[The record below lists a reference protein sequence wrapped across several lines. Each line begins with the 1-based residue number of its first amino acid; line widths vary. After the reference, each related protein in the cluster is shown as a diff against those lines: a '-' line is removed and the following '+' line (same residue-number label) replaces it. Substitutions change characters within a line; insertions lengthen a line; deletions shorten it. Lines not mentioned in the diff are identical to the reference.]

1 MEPATAAREPGVAGL
16 GEREAARRLAAR
28 GPLPRTRSSRS
39 YLSIVRAN
47 TLTVF
52 NAILAV
58 FGALTLTFGEW
69 RDALFLGI
77 LVANT
82 AIGIAQEVRAKLA
95 LDRLAALVAPAA
107 TVVRDGSARS
117 VPVDEVVV
125 GDLVRAGAGDQV
137 VADGELVAAEGLAV
151 DESILTG
158 ESEAAVRAAGDPVW
172 SGTFAVEGNGA
183 YVVTAVGP
191 DSRAAQLTE
200 TARAFRHPRSPLERA
215 MDRLLLILAGVGAPL
230 AVLLVG
236 SLVLRHRDAADS
248 VQVATAAIVNM
259 VPEGL
264 ILLVSLTA
272 AVSAVKMARRGVLAQ
287 QLNAIESLASVDV
300 FCSDKTGTL
309 TEPKLRVVAVRPADG
324 VPEAEPRRALARLA
338 AAAPSPNATL
348 VAIGEAGLGPDGET
362 AAAVTAEVPFSS
374 ARRWSALE
382 LDGERLV
389 LGAPERFAGAD
400 PALAAA
406 AAREARAG
414 RRVLTVGT
422 AGAPLPAAAP
432 DAPFPEDVHALGI
445 VVLAERLRSD
455 ADRTVAF
462 LAGEGVELRVLSGD
476 APVTVGAIARDAG
489 IPGERPALDGEAL
502 PEDPGELRDAVLAA
516 PAVGRISPEGKRR
529 VVAALSDSGS
539 YVGMVGDGVNDVPAL
554 KAARLAIAQG
564 TGTQMAR
571 SVSDL
576 VLVDGDFAAVPPMV
590 GEGRQILRNIQR
602 VARLFVT
609 KSVYAAFLLLAIGVT
624 TATYPLLPRHF
635 TIASTLTIGIPS
647 FVLALAPS
655 SGPWRPDRF
664 LERVARFAIP
674 AGLGIGAGIAA
685 GYALARGTFGMP
697 RLDARTA
704 ALGITVLCGL
714 AVVMALEAEPGRRRA
729 LVAGLCALMLLCFA
743 ALLALPA
750 ARSFFALA
758 VPNLE
763 IAAACAAGTAIGL
776 VLMAIGMRL
785 GARVRRPSGG

>member
-1 MEPATAAREPGVAGL
+1 MEAATASPAPGAAGL
-16 GEREAARRLAAR
+16 SEEEAARRLAAR
-28 GPLPRTRSSRS
+28 GPLPKPAGSRS

-58 FGALTLTFGEW
+58 FGALTLVFGEW

-95 LDRLAALVAPAA
+95 LDRLAALVAPEA
-107 TVVRDGSARS
+107 TVVRDGAPRS
-117 VPVDEVVV
+117 VPVDQVVV
-125 GDLVRAGAGDQV
+125 GDLVRISAGDQV
-137 VADGELVAAEGLAV
+137 VADGELARAEGLAV

-158 ESEAAVRAAGDPVW
+158 ESEPAVRAPGEPVW
-172 SGTFAVEGNGA
+172 SGTFAVEGAGSYA
-183 YVVTAVGP
+183 VSAVGP

-215 MDRLLLILAGVGAPL
+215 MDRLLLTLAGIGAPL
-230 AVLLVG
+230 AVLLTA
-236 SLVLRHRDAADS
+236 SLVLRHRDAAES

-309 TEPKLRVVAVRPADG
+309 TEPNLRVVAVRPADG
-324 VPEAEPRRALARLA
+324 VEEAAARRALARFA

-348 VAIGEAGLGPDGET
+348 AAIGEAGLSPDG
-362 AAAVTAEVPFSS
+362 AAPGVVGAEVPFSS

-382 LDGERLV
+382 VDGERIV

-400 PALAAA
+400 PGLAAR
-406 AAREARAG
+406 AAREAAG
-414 RRVLTVGT
+414 GRHVLAVGAT
-422 AGAPLPAAAP
+422 ADRLPEAAP
-432 DAPFPEDVHALGI
+432 DAPFPAGVRALGI
-445 VVLAERLRSD
+445 VVLAERLRAD

-462 LAGEGVELRVLSGD
+462 LAGEDVLLRVLSGD
-476 APVTVGAIARDAG
+476 APATVGAIARDAG
-489 IPGERPALDGEAL
+489 VPGARPALDGEAL
-502 PEDPGELRDAVLAA
+502 PDDPQELLDAVLAA

-529 VVAALSDSGS
+529 VVAALSDSGR

-609 KSVYAAFLLLAIGVT
+609 KSVYAAFLLLAVGIT

-664 LERVARFAIP
+664 LAQVARFAIP
-674 AGLGIGAGIAA
+674 AGIAIGAGIAF
-685 GYALARGTFGMP
+685 GYALARGVFAMP
-697 RLDARTA
+697 RLEARTA
-704 ALGITVLCGL
+704 ALGITVVCGL

-729 LVAGLCALMLLCFA
+729 LIGSLCAVMLLCFA
-743 ALLALPA
+743 ALLALPG
-750 ARSFFALA
+750 ARSFFELA
-758 VPNLE
+758 VPTGE
-763 IAAACAAGTAIGL
+763 MAASWAAGTALGL
-776 VLMAIGMRL
+776 ALMAIGLRL
-785 GARVRRPSGG
+785 ARPAEPPG